1 MGGLFCAMSVPQI
14 LKNEYDDVK
23 PQIYFAL
30 ALGLYKQPAHSRQ
43 RGVFS
48 FERNGLDREQSAFPR

>member
-1 MGGLFCAMSVPQI
+1 M
-14 LKNEYDDVK
+14 K

-30 ALGLYKQPAHSRQ
+30 AKGLYKEPAHSRQ

-48 FERNGLDREQSAFPR
+48 FERNGPDREQSAFPRKAAGLVDSLQAGTERS